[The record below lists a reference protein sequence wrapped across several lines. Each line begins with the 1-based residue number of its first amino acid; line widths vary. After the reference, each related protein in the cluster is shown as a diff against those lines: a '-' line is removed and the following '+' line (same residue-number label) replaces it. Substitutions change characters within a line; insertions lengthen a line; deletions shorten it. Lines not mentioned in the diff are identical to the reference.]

1 MMNAAEHPR
10 TETIVAAIAVCL
22 TLLLILFGTPHH
34 PYRVGVVLIA
44 WAWCAWRLLHLQQT
58 YRVWRAWHQ
67 LADVAVAQADYTSDE
82 GLIIG
87 SGFPWTARHAAA
99 IHAFIDREWV
109 LPLATTHLRGEGEV
123 KGTPAFHAV
132 GQSHASWITIPW
144 SDLSGHVCIEGATQ
158 SGKTYLLASLV
169 EQLIVHPSPSTQGA
183 KVVIDPKGEQY
194 LVDTVRQA
202 AERAGRDFVLVRP
215 YDHVNS
221 DTYDPLSS
229 CVEPF
234 EVRARVDALFPKT
247 EEQFFTFGP
256 QAALSRT
263 ATMLRALGR
272 PYDLKELH
280 RYTVDYDERRH
291 LLCRYLEARGVN
303 WSGVQRTRLPT
314 MEMIKEKY
322 EQSGIVD
329 EVASFTI
336 RELSQSP
343 EHYQQTMSN
352 FEIAMSG
359 VVDSS
364 FSYRFSPEYA
374 LTWREIDERQL
385 IVVVQTD
392 ALITQ
397 DVGKSIGKLVLQD
410 FMGYLGHRFFAGR
423 YDVAPIT
430 LIVDEISAIVYPG
443 FTEAINKAGGA
454 KGYFILGWQSDADLD
469 SEIGV
474 YMAKRLRANIKTRI
488 TMQISDDDTAAQLS
502 RYSGEQEVAAVR
514 SSSMSRR
521 YGGRGATA
529 TANVVAAE
537 KPVRLIEPEWLTQLP
552 RGEGFARIAGQRYKF
567 LVERFVNS
575 HKVIS
580 VSCSSETGAVAR
592 TRRYGASP
600 RTCNGLTKR
609 STSAPHGK
617 ESGCRNTPST

>member
-1 MMNAAEHPR
+1 MEPAEHPR
-10 TETIVAAIAVCL
+10 TETLVVAIAVGL
-22 TLLLILFGTPHH
+22 TLLFILFGTRHLPH
-34 PYRVGVVLIA
+34 RALVVTLA
-44 WAWCAWRLLHLQQT
+44 WGWCAWRLLHLQHT
-58 YRVWRAWHQ
+58 FRVWRSWHE
-67 LADVAVAQADYTSDE
+67 LAEVSVAQEDYLSPE
-82 GLIIG
+82 GLRIG

-99 IHAFIDREWV
+99 IHAFMDHQWV
-109 LPLATTHLRGEGEV
+109 LPMATTTTRGEGDV

-132 GQSHASWITIPW
+132 GQSRASWITIPW

-158 SGKTYLLASLV
+158 SGKTYLLGLLI
-169 EQLIVHPSPSTQGA
+169 EQLIVHGRSPISGA
-183 KVVIDPKGEQY
+183 IVVIDPKGDAQ
-194 LVDTVRQA
+194 LVHTIRHAAQRTGREFVR
-202 AERAGRDFVLVRP
+202 FRP
-215 YDHVNS
+215 YDHLNS

-247 EEQFFTFGP
+247 QEQFFTFGP

-263 ATMLRALGR
+263 AAMLRTLGHA
-272 PYDLKELH
+272 YDIKELH
-280 RYTVDYDERRH
+280 RCTVDYDERRF
-291 LLCRYLEARGVN
+291 LLCRYLEAQGVN
-303 WSGVQRTRLPT
+303 WSGVQRRRLPT
-314 MEMIKEKY
+314 MEMIKDKY

-343 EHYQQTMSN
+343 EHFQQTMSN

-385 IVVVQTD
+385 VVVVQTD

-410 FMGYLGHRFFAGR
+410 FMGYLGHRFFAGTS
-423 YDVAPIT
+423 DLKPIT

-469 SEIGV
+469 SEIGQQ
-474 YMAKRLRANIKTRI
+474 MAKRLRANIKTRI
-488 TMQISDDDTAAQLS
+488 TMQISDDDTAAQIS
-502 RYSGEQEVAAVR
+502 RYSGEQEVPTVR

-521 YGGRGATA
+521 YGGRGSTA
-529 TANVVAAE
+529 TANVVAGD
-537 KPVRLIEPEWLTQLP
+537 KPVRLIEPDWLTKLP

-567 LVERFVNS
+567 LVPHIE
-575 HKVIS
+575 
-580 VSCSSETGAVAR
+580 
-592 TRRYGASP
+592 
-600 RTCNGLTKR
+600 R
-609 STSAPHGK
+609 STDGEAHD
-617 ESGCRNTPST
+617 